1 MTGPRLQAVPRAPEP
16 PQGDPALL
24 AVDRVLAE
32 LRRGR
37 GIAVQ
42 DAAGRGWRLV
52 VPLETAAAPLV
63 AHALAQPGA
72 ALVVTGA
79 RAAALRVPCESD
91 EVLLLALPVGMGAT
105 QLQELGR
112 HWEAA
117 GWRAALGDTV
127 PHATCADPLSAA
139 AVQLAKSAQ
148 LLPALLVTELMTDAV
163 PATVLAV
170 RVDQVERYALPGAD
184 DLLRVSE
191 ARVPLREGEDSRVV
205 LFRDRRDA
213 SEHVAVVVGSPDPSA
228 VVPVRAHS
236 SCLTGDLLGSLR
248 CDCGEQLQTPVKR
261 LHEQG
266 GGVLLYLAQE
276 GRGIGLANK
285 LRAYQLQDAGLDT
298 VDADRH
304 LGFSADE
311 RSYAIAAAMLT
322 QLGFT
327 RIRLLTNSPHK
338 VRELRARGI
347 DVEEMESLLALPNAH
362 NQRYL
367 QTKRDRAGHLIPGD
381 SPDPA

>member
-1 MTGPRLQAVPRAPEP
+1 
-16 PQGDPALL
+16 
-24 AVDRVLAE
+24 
-32 LRRGR
+32 
-37 GIAVQ
+37 
-42 DAAGRGWRLV
+42 
-52 VPLETAAAPLV
+52 
-63 AHALAQPGA
+63 
-72 ALVVTGA
+72 VVTGA

-91 EVLLLALPVGMGAT
+91 EVLLLALPVGMGAA

-163 PATVLAV
+163 PSTVLAV

-248 CDCGEQLQTPVKR
+248 CDCGEQLQTAVKR

>member
-1 MTGPRLQAVPRAPEP
+1 MNGTRLQAVPRVAEP
-16 PQGDPALL
+16 PQGDPALV
-24 AVDRVLAE
+24 AVDRALAE

-42 DAAGRGWRLV
+42 DAAGRAWRLV

-63 AHALAQPGA
+63 AHAIAQQGT

-79 RAAALRVPCESD
+79 RAAALGVPCESD
-91 EVLLLALPVGMGAT
+91 EVLLLTVPASAGAE
-105 QLQELGR
+105 QLLELGR
-112 HWEAA
+112 HWEAD
-117 GWRAALGDTV
+117 GWRETLGGSV
-127 PHATCADPLSAA
+127 PHATCADPLGVA
-139 AVQLAKSAQ
+139 AVHLAKIAQ
-148 LLPALLVTELMTDAV
+148 LLPALLVTECATAAV
-163 PATVLAV
+163 PASLLAV
-170 RVDQVERYALPGAD
+170 RVDQVERYALPDAD

-191 ARVPLREGEDSRVV
+191 ARVPLREDQNSRLV

-213 SEHVAVVVGSPDPSA
+213 SEHVAVVVGSPDPAS

-236 SCLTGDLLGSLR
+236 SCFTGDLLGSLR
-248 CDCGEQLQTPVKR
+248 CDCGEQLQSAVQR

-311 RSYAIAAAMLT
+311 RSYAIAAAMLR

-347 DVEEMESLLALPNAH
+347 DVEEMESLLAQPNEH
-362 NQRYL
+362 NERYL
-367 QTKRDRAGHLIPGD
+367 RTKRDRAGHLIPE
-381 SPDPA
+381 DPASR